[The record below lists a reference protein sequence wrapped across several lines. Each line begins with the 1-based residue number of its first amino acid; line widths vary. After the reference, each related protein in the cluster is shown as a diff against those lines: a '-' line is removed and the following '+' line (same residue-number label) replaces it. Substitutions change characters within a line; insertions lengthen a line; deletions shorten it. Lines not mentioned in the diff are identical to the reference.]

1 MVGKRALGERDESW
15 RDFSLICVVLCKF
28 IFPSFNSNL
37 YTKT

>member
-1 MVGKRALGERDESW
+1 MVGKRALGERDQLL